1 MGQIIQILQSLPVG
15 FFRDNSLMIPLWQM
29 ALYTTFIAFCLLWKR
44 FRLGLSISFIFCFYW
59 GFIAN
64 RALFIGNLGGTEK
77 ASVPFLL
84 YIGGGFTI
92 ITLSLISFFAS
103 D

>member
-1 MGQIIQILQSLPVG
+1 MGQINQMLQSLPVA

-29 ALYTTFIAFCLLWKR
+29 GLYTTIIAFCLLWKR
-44 FRLGLSISFIFCFYW
+44 FRLGLSISFTFCFYW

-64 RALFIGNLGGTEK
+64 RALFIGNLKGVEK
-77 ASVPFLL
+77 ISLPFLL
-84 YIGGGFTI
+84 YIGGGFI
-92 ITLSLISFFAS
+92 IISLSLISFFVS